1 MGLQHTFDSQK
12 VSTVRM
18 KVYIVSKKDPEWVLV
33 CTLIREN
40 AAKYFV
46 WSNDT
51 LTIEMHF
58 PKESYYMTCRI

>member
-1 MGLQHTFDSQK
+1 
-12 VSTVRM
+12 M